1 MSSYRQDLTAQYQL
15 DEAPLSLFESG
26 GMRDF
31 FIQVHYRWAPFVNG
45 GIGALHPESLLIET
59 NCERTQDTAT
69 SNYTSP
75 GADQAFK

>member
-31 FIQVHYRWAPFVNG
+31 FIQVHYRWVPFVNG
-45 GIGALHPESLLIET
+45 GIGAASRVTVNRDKL
-59 NCERTQDTAT
+59 
-69 SNYTSP
+69 
-75 GADQAFK
+75 